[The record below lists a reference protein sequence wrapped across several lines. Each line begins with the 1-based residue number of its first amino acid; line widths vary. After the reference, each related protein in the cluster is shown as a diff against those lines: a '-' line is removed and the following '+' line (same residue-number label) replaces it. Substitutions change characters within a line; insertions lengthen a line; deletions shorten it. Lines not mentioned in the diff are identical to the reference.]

1 RSLAGVVRLL
11 VLVGAEPAKLALDA
25 VGVVPAVDVA
35 EQVQL
40 GLVAG
45 AVAGAV
51 DPLDL
56 EGGEEVLGQGVVEA
70 VADRAHGGLDPR
82 VVKPLGEADGGVLRR
97 FKGSS
102 QHRLLLTGSTV
113 ARRGPRRGFSSRGSC
128 GVGG

>member
-1 RSLAGVVRLL
+1 LVIWRRQVRQGARGLAVVVGLL
-11 VLVGAEPAKLALDA
+11 VLVGAQPAKLTLDA

-40 GLVAG
+40 GLLAG

-56 EGGEEVLGQGVVEA
+56 EGGEEALGHGVVER

-82 VVKPLGEADGGVLRR
+82 VGKALGEPDTA
-97 FKGSS
+97 S
-102 QHRLLLTGSTV
+102 
-113 ARRGPRRGFSSRGSC
+113 APRYD
-128 GVGG
+128 